1 MAIMMMMMN
10 RRNWR
15 GGWINIW
22 RVSLKASPHSS
33 SQENYHCLYLFTH
46 QSFWF
51 CCFDYMCVSHI
62 FALLCWPK
70 KVNKSLQTHICVIIY
85 TRWYFMFF
93 ILPLLESMN
102 CSKIYFSGNSQKL
115 YTGSQV
121 VIVFL
126 FHCIFIW
133 IVYLKFLDNSQKLHT
148 KGEVVNVA
156 VEVGSPSLKVHG
168 IPELWK
174 EM

>member
-1 MAIMMMMMN
+1 
-10 RRNWR
+10 
-15 GGWINIW
+15 
-22 RVSLKASPHSS
+22 
-33 SQENYHCLYLFTH
+33 
-46 QSFWF
+46 
-51 CCFDYMCVSHI
+51 
-62 FALLCWPK
+62 
-70 KVNKSLQTHICVIIY
+70 
-85 TRWYFMFF
+85 
-93 ILPLLESMN
+93 MN